1 MSNWSLSL
9 KEVKKVADEE
19 AVAEEEAKKGKGKLF
34 GIIGGA
40 VVLLGAVY
48 FLFLGGGGGDVES
61 GVTTTTVPVE
71 GAVIESDQMTVT
83 LADDPVRYARITFAV
98 VLPEGGDSTVV
109 GEKMPLLKD
118 GVLDVVAG
126 LSAADLVG
134 QAGLDSLREDLT
146 AKALEVY
153 VDGEVL
159 RVVLTEVLIQ

>member
-1 MSNWSLSL
+1 MADELEVVAEVE
-9 KEVKKVADEE
+9 EVKKR
-19 AVAEEEAKKGKGKLF
+19 KGKLI
-34 GIIGGA
+34 GIIGGV

-48 FLFLGGGGGDVES
+48 FLFLGGGGGDAEA

-109 GEKMPLLKD
+109 GDRMPLLKD

-134 QAGLDSLREDLT
+134 ASGLDSLRESLT

-153 VDGEVL
+153 TEGEVL
-159 RVVLTEVLIQ
+159 RVVLTEVLVQ

>member
-1 MSNWSLSL
+1 MADELEVVAEVE
-9 KEVKKVADEE
+9 EVKKR
-19 AVAEEEAKKGKGKLF
+19 KGKLI
-34 GIIGGA
+34 GIIGGV

-48 FLFLGGGGGDVES
+48 FLFLGGGGGDAEA

-109 GEKMPLLKD
+109 GDRMPLLKD

-134 QAGLDSLREDLT
+134 ASGLDSLRESLT

-153 VDGEVL
+153 TEGEVL
-159 RVVLTEVLIQ
+159 RVVHSEVLGP